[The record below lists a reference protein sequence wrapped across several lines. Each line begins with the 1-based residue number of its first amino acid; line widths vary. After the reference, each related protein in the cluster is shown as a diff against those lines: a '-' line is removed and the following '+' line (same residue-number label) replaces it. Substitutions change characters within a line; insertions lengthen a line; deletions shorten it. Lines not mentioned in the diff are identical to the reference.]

1 MTGTVVQGLVL
12 GLPAYV
18 LIKIL
23 TPNFFARKDTRT
35 PVYTASASLV
45 VTVGLNIALVPR
57 IGMLGLAVAGSV
69 GAWCNVALLYLIL
82 RSKGHYRMSMFTASR
97 VVRMILAAAIMGAGL
112 WWLMDRIDSWFT
124 GSVTDKALGILA
136 VMGLGITLYGVAAV
150 AVGVLNRATI
160 TRLMRRAG

>member
-1 MTGTVVQGLVL
+1 
-12 GLPAYV
+12 
-18 LIKIL
+18 
-23 TPNFFARKDTRT
+23 
-35 PVYTASASLV
+35 
-45 VTVGLNIALVPR
+45 
-57 IGMLGLAVAGSV
+57 
-69 GAWCNVALLYLIL
+69 
-82 RSKGHYRMSMFTASR
+82 
-97 VVRMILAAAIMGAGL
+97 MILAAAIMGAGL